1 MFQNRLRS
9 FLKGTLILTVTGLV
23 SRMIGFFYRIF
34 LSRTIGATGVG
45 IYQQISSVYLFG
57 FALTSAGIVSAISR
71 FVAKSLA
78 TGKKRDAGRYFLC
91 GTLLS
96 LFLAVLLSCVV
107 FLFRNQI
114 AIAFF
119 DNAECAPFLGV
130 LSVTFPLCALHCSI
144 NGWYY
149 GCNKTEV
156 PSLCQLIEQVIRVLF
171 VYLCYVSAA
180 RAGNG
185 LTVSAAVYGLVA
197 GEAAAT
203 LFSLAAMLVF
213 VSHALPLSPE
223 RSVLPLRKVTAD
235 MLSLSIPL
243 TVNRVVIHLFSI
255 AEAVYIPQTLT
266 VYGLTNE
273 DALAVYGV
281 LEGMALPMILF
292 PSVLTN
298 SAAVLLLPEVAG
310 AQASDNT
317 ARIRRVTLKASKAS
331 LLLGAAS
338 TVFFLIFGKWIGRV
352 VFQSELAGS
361 FLLILAWICPFLYL
375 SSTLSS
381 ILNGLGDTTANFLYH
396 LLSCAVRFAFVL
408 VAIPCLGMRGYL
420 YGMLVSEL
428 LLTAV
433 MARRLLFSDFLK
445 PDTEIEAP

>member
-9 FLKGTLILTVTGLV
+9 FIKGTLILTATGLV

-78 TGKKRDAGRYFLC
+78 IEKRKDARRYFLC

-96 LFLAVLLSCVV
+96 VSLAALLSAVI
-107 FLFRNQI
+107 FLFRAQI
-114 AIAFF
+114 ALSFF
-119 DNAECAPFLGV
+119 DNAECAPYLAV
-130 LSVTFPLCALHCSI
+130 LSLTFPICALHCSI

-171 VYLCYVSAA
+171 VYLCYVSATH
-180 RAGNG
+180 AGNE

-203 LFSLAAMLVF
+203 LFSLAAMLVSF
-213 VSHALPLSPE
+213 SHATPLLSGE
-223 RSVLPLRKVTAD
+223 GSLSFRKITTD
-235 MLSLSIPL
+235 MLTLSIPL
-243 TVNRVVIHLFSI
+243 TMNRVIIHLFSI
-255 AEAVYIPQTLT
+255 AEAVYIPQTLII
-266 VYGLTNE
+266 YGLASE

-281 LEGMALPMILF
+281 FEGMSLPMILF

-298 SAAVLLLPEVAG
+298 SAAVLLLPEVAS

-317 ARIRRVTLKASKAS
+317 KRIRRTILESSKAS
-331 LLLGAAS
+331 LLLGAMS
-338 TVFFLIFGKWIGRV
+338 TAFFLAFGRLIGRV
-352 VFQSELAGS
+352 VFQSDLAGS
-361 FLLILAWICPFLYL
+361 FLFILAWICPFLYL

-381 ILNGLGDTTANFLYH
+381 ILNGLGDTSANFLFH
-396 LLSCAVRFAFVL
+396 LLSCAIRFAFVL
-408 VAIPCLGMRGYL
+408 VAIPRIGMRGYL

-428 LLTAV
+428 LLTA
-433 MARRLLFSDFLK
+433 MMGGWLLK
-445 PDTEIEAP
+445 RNR